1 MNSKIFFIICFGT
14 LLNPLK
20 FEIVFFY
27 SNPLP
32 LFIALKGVLAS
43 WFVASGAV
51 VKADEVVGS
60 IETDKVR
67 ILNKPYR
74 IVWYSIV
81 SCSIVY
87 YNIV

>member
-1 MNSKIFFIICFGT
+1 MTSKIFLMICFAIF
-14 LLNPLK
+14 LNPSK
-20 FEIVFFY
+20 FEFVFFY
-27 SNPLP
+27 SNPLS

-74 IVWYSIV
+74 IVSYSMV
-81 SCSIVY
+81 SCSILQYSTV
-87 YNIV
+87 